1 MASKSGSCFGSS
13 DDQENKIVPSLETT
27 KADRLAKTP
36 KNRQNEKKPI
46 NFMK

>member
-27 KADRLAKTP
+27 KADRLATP
-36 KNRQNEKKPI
+36 AKNQ
-46 NFMK
+46 